1 MGGKTSFAM
10 LSAFES
16 ASHSKQVFFHSKHV
30 VAIGENH
37 PAVSSLFS
45 GVGGWEGEEGGDIC
59 IIMTD
64 LLCCMAETNTIL
76 YNNFPPNK
84 K

>member
-45 GVGGWEGEEGGDIC
+45 GVGGWEGLNLGWGEGNP
-59 IIMTD
+59 
-64 LLCCMAETNTIL
+64 AIL
-76 YNNFPPNK
+76 AP
-84 K
+84 

>member
-30 VAIGENH
+30 VALGENH

-45 GVGGWEGEEGGDIC
+45 GVGGWEGLNLG
-59 IIMTD
+59 
-64 LLCCMAETNTIL
+64 
-76 YNNFPPNK
+76 
-84 K
+84 

>member
-30 VAIGENH
+30 VALGENH
-37 PAVSSLFS
+37 PAVSSPFS
-45 GVGGWEGEEGGDIC
+45 GVGGWERLNLGWGEGN
-59 IIMTD
+59 
-64 LLCCMAETNTIL
+64 LAIL
-76 YNNFPPNK
+76 DP
-84 K
+84 

>member
-30 VAIGENH
+30 VALGENH
-37 PAVSSLFS
+37 PAASSLFS
-45 GVGGWEGEEGGDIC
+45 GVGGGEGHNAAWGKGNP
-59 IIMTD
+59 
-64 LLCCMAETNTIL
+64 AIL
-76 YNNFPPNK
+76 DPLQPVSLK
-84 K
+84 KYLT

>member
-30 VAIGENH
+30 VALGENH
-37 PAVSSLFS
+37 PAASSLFS
-45 GVGGWEGEEGGDIC
+45 GVGGWEGHNAAWGKGNP
-59 IIMTD
+59 
-64 LLCCMAETNTIL
+64 AIL
-76 YNNFPPNK
+76 DPLQPVSLK
-84 K
+84 KYLT